1 MSMILKRTI
10 MNKSLEFELV
20 EKDIAVI
27 TLNRPEMRNAIN
39 EEIIEGIELTVDKI
53 NTEDQIKVLIVTGK
67 GAAFCSGGNVKDMK
81 AKENIFA
88 GSPNELRCNYQ
99 RHIQRIPVALSQLK
113 VPSIAAVNGAAYGAG
128 CDLSMMCDMRI
139 ACETAVFAESFIKLG
154 LIPGDGG
161 AWFLPRAI
169 GYGRAAEML
178 FTGQPVSAHKAL
190 QWGMV
195 NKVVEDDQLMDEAI
209 HLAKRIA
216 QNPAHAIRM
225 SKLLLKESE
234 KASLHSLLE
243 LSASLQALA
252 HQTDDHHEAV
262 DAFLEKREPNFKGE

>member
-1 MSMILKRTI
+1 
-10 MNKSLEFELV
+10 MNNSLEFELV

-27 TLNRPEMRNAIN
+27 TINRPDVRNAIN
-39 EEIIEGIELTVDKI
+39 EEVIEGIEQTVHKV
-53 NTEDQIKVLIVTGK
+53 NSEDNIKVLIITGSGK
-67 GAAFCSGGNVKDMK
+67 AFCSGGNVKDMK

-88 GSPNELRCNYQ
+88 GSPNELRLNYQ
-99 RHIQRIPVALSQLK
+99 RHIQRIPAALNQLK

-128 CDLSMMCDMRI
+128 CDLSMMCDIRI

-169 GYGRAAEML
+169 GYSRAAEML

-190 QWGMV
+190 HWGMV
-195 NKVVEDDQLMDEAI
+195 NKVVEGDQLIDEAV

-225 SKLLLKESE
+225 SKRLLKESE
-234 KASLHSLLE
+234 KSSLESMLE

-252 HQTDDHHEAV
+252 HQTADHHEAV
-262 DAFLEKREPNFKGE
+262 DAFLEKRVPKFTGE